1 MKYPTYCWLR
11 YLLDCHI
18 KYIHLVLYWP
28 PLEGGRKRRR
38 PILKLLVW
46 ANVPPKIVVDI
57 WKTCVV
63 AFCWIITFYNYIC
76 VRRLPKRCGRFPCL
90 SVWVFGQNGSN
101 FRTMGGVD
109 VGYNVHI
116 FTFFILSS
124 RAQLSMVPRYRRPE
138 QHVSWNQGGGNE
150 IRQRHVRRGM
160 SEVFRANVRT
170 TDWVGSV
177 LNTII

>member
-1 MKYPTYCWLR
+1 M
-11 YLLDCHI
+11 
-18 KYIHLVLYWP
+18 
-28 PLEGGRKRRR
+28 EGGRKRRR
-38 PILKLLVW
+38 PIFKLLVW
-46 ANVPPKIVVDI
+46 ANVPPEMVVDI

-90 SVWVFGQNGSN
+90 SVWVFGQNGGN
-101 FRTMGGVD
+101 FSTMGGVD
-109 VGYNVHI
+109 VGYNWHI
-116 FTFFILSS
+116 FTIFFLSS
-124 RAQLSMVPRYRRPE
+124 RTQLSMVPRYRRPE

-150 IRQRHVRRGM
+150 IRQRQVRRGM